1 MDYKWND
8 DDDDDE
14 HGISNHVMDWQ
25 NETENNNEKKCF
37 ADFAINF
44 HPFNVTRL
52 KIDPKVSMFFLHCLS
67 FFQK

>member
-8 DDDDDE
+8 DDDE
-14 HGISNHVMDWQ
+14 NGISNHVMDWQ
-25 NETENNNEKKCF
+25 NERENNNKKCF

-52 KIDPKVSMFFLHCLS
+52 KIDPKISVYFFCIVWALFS
-67 FFQK
+67 